1 MSVVL
6 GDWLSIPFATVPRNF
21 ASSFDGI
28 SLVLINHGM
37 MLVVCTLNHLNHLL
51 YLAKLKDIVHM
62 GNEMEQWVT
71 IINICIRKGE
81 WATVECSLDLS

>member
-1 MSVVL
+1 MCFFVMSVVL

-51 YLAKLKDIVHM
+51 HLAKLKDIVHM
-62 GNEMEQWVT
+62 GNEME
-71 IINICIRKGE
+71 
-81 WATVECSLDLS
+81 

>member
-28 SLVLINHGM
+28 SLVLINHGI
-37 MLVVCTLNHLNHLL
+37 MLVVCTLNHLNHLNHLL

-62 GNEMEQWVT
+62 GNEME
-71 IINICIRKGE
+71 
-81 WATVECSLDLS
+81 